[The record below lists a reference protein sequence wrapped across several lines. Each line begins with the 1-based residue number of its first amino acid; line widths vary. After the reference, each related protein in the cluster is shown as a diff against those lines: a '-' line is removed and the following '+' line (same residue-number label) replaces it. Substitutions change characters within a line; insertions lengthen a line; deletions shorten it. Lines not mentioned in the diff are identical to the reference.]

1 MKAASIKEIRD
12 ELKIYTPEQ
21 LQELCLRLAR
31 FKKENKELLTY
42 LLFEAGDEQAYIQG
56 VQEEIDA
63 GFAAINFRS
72 IYLVKKSLRKIL
84 RDTNKYIRYSAV
96 KTTEIDLLI
105 YFCRKVR
112 TSKVSLSKSLVLR
125 NLYARQVAKIEKLL
139 AKMHED
145 IQFDYEDDITFL
157 KA

>member
-1 MKAASIKEIRD
+1 MKAASVKEIRD

-21 LQELCLRLAR
+21 LQELCLRVAR

-112 TSKVSLSKSLVLR
+112 TSKVPLSKSLVLR